1 METSIKTQQTI
12 ENTNKK
18 INKFKSFLSNYIF
31 VKLIDLIKVEHKSLE
46 QFQYDI
52 GNYGQIETLKD
63 NNSFKDLIR
72 TMDSEYEELIE
83 SIVTKDRYIFDKYLL
98 SDVQTDKQNK
108 TYISDIF
115 EDLLTIYDNFEN
127 DYLKLYFD
135 EEGHLHFEMTEA
147 VHELYEDIDKYRN
160 FLLYPSRSEIM
171 SLFGLNKSIFTDI
184 DKMINENLYYMRVNV
199 DDTVKEHSLIQKFEN
214 EDGHS
219 YLNENYRYI
228 YHESNFEFLDNNR
241 FHIVFNNPINIIEN
255 AFFVPE
261 NNYGYL
267 KLLLSAWETFFRS
280 ILDIIN
286 KVNVLDKLM
295 PYVTE
300 HLKTFFDRIDYDLND
315 TIHEYYCRLDKQDLM
330 NNLVSNI
337 EVGIK
342 EDPYKRFF
350 LPLEESN
357 GFVFENKV
365 MYSYLKDEKVV
376 VANPLFHEHM
386 TDYRFLK
393 PVEVTKNRYYEDKY
407 RVVIN
412 NETVPVSIFV
422 PDNHLDIL
430 KEKGLYVEEIE
441 HYLEHEETILID
453 INVLKISVAERYK
466 EYATMYYQKVQ
477 FIHLN
482 DRIVKISTSQDDKG
496 NDILKYSHMANY
508 RLGTSYV
515 LNTKPEY
522 IEVEELIKL
531 YLNKEIPK
539 ESKNIVAKYIVT
551 SAQKMHEQVMNGKLK
566 DIVDKIDETYYV
578 YMHDELLLLIID
590 NQVYNLMLT
599 SQSGRLRHIQ
609 NILNHTFNKSIQS
622 VKVYHDVMTETPRV
636 IEQQL

>member
-52 GNYGQIETLKD
+52 VNYGQIETLKD

-98 SDVQTDKQNK
+98 SDMQTDKENK

-147 VHELYEDIDKYRN
+147 VDELYEDIDKYRN

-241 FHIVFNNPINIIEN
+241 FHIVFNNPINVIEN

-280 ILDIIN
+280 ILDIVN

-300 HLKTFFDRIDYDLND
+300 HFKTFFDRIDYDLND

-350 LPLEESN
+350 LPLDESN

-430 KEKGLYVEEIE
+430 KDKGLYVEEIE
-441 HYLEHEETILID
+441 NYLEHEETILID

-466 EYATMYYQKVQ
+466 EYATVYYQKVQ

-496 NDILKYSHMANY
+496 NDILKYSHMTNY

>member
-52 GNYGQIETLKD
+52 VNYGQIETLKD

-98 SDVQTDKQNK
+98 SDMQTDKENK

-147 VHELYEDIDKYRN
+147 VDELYEDIDKYRN

-199 DDTVKEHSLIQKFEN
+199 YDTVKEHSLIQKFEN

-241 FHIVFNNPINIIEN
+241 FHIVFNNPINVIEN

-280 ILDIIN
+280 ILDIVN

-300 HLKTFFDRIDYDLND
+300 HFKTFFDRIDYDLND

-350 LPLEESN
+350 LPLDESN

-430 KEKGLYVEEIE
+430 KDKGLYVEEIE
-441 HYLEHEETILID
+441 NYLEHEETILID

-496 NDILKYSHMANY
+496 NDILKYSHMTNY

-515 LNTKPEY
+515 LNIKPEY

>member
-46 QFQYDI
+46 QFQDKIAY
-52 GNYGQIETLKD
+52 YGQINTLKD

-72 TMDSEYEELIE
+72 TMNSEYEELIE
-83 SIVTKDRYIFDKYLL
+83 SIVTKDRYLFDKNLL

-160 FLLYPSRSEIM
+160 FLLYPSRSDIM
-171 SLFGLNKSIFTDI
+171 DLFGLNKSIFTDI

-214 EDGHS
+214 EDGDS

-241 FHIVFNNPINIIEN
+241 FHIVFNNPINVIEN

-267 KLLLSAWETFFRS
+267 KSLLSAWETFFRS
-280 ILDIIN
+280 ILDIVN

-350 LPLEESN
+350 LPLDESN

-441 HYLEHEETILID
+441 NYLEHEETILID

-496 NDILKYSHMANY
+496 NDILKYSHMTNY

-578 YMHDELLLLIID
+578 YMHGELLLLIID